1 MTLKS
6 RCWERPLKRP
16 AKDWLVRLPDSSA
29 SSTAL
34 RLLSYS
40 STQLSE
46 RTESESLF
54 ERAIPSA
61 RLRTYPPECS
71 QSGVRSPSRQPNV
84 LKGTSGLSRAWLSRP
99 LPPVSNEARANSRRT
114 SSSGSKPK
122 GCLLVEKTLRLMQS
136 RSGPPV
142 QLCCPAYFLFQLC
155 TARMLQMHR
164 SCGVHHDRSKPQGGW
179 GGLQV
184 ELPCFACT
192 WLLSLSSMR
201 PFRSRLEVP
210 TILMM

>member
-1 MTLKS
+1 MQPERCPKSFLTAQRPKRHQRPEQSLAFPTL
-6 RCWERPLKRP
+6 
-16 AKDWLVRLPDSSA
+16 
-29 SSTAL
+29 
-34 RLLSYS
+34 
-40 STQLSE
+40 
-46 RTESESLF
+46 
-54 ERAIPSA
+54 
-61 RLRTYPPECS
+61 
-71 QSGVRSPSRQPNV
+71 
-84 LKGTSGLSRAWLSRP
+84 TSGP
-99 LPPVSNEARANSRRT
+99 NEARANSRRT
-114 SSSGSKPK
+114 SSSGSEPK

-142 QLCCPAYFLFQLC
+142 QLCCPAYFLLQLC
-155 TARMLQMHR
+155 TASMLQMHR
-164 SCGVHHDRSKPQGGW
+164 SCGVHHVRSKPQGWW